1 MTKILRINRE
11 NIDRSDIGEA
21 VDALRDGK
29 TVVFPTETVYG
40 LGALAS
46 DPGACRKIFEAK
58 NRPADNPLIVHIA
71 SMEEF
76 LSLSMNVSES
86 HIAKLRSLWPGPLTV
101 VVRKAVGIPD
111 IVTAGLDT
119 VAIRMPD
126 DNIAKA
132 LIDGAGPIAAP
143 SANISTM
150 PSITD
155 SKDAIR
161 FLAGRVD
168 VIIDA
173 GRTNYGIE
181 STILNLTVDPVDL
194 LRPGSYSVE
203 DLEAFFGKI
212 NVGDVARGYAE
223 SKVAITP
230 GMKYRHY
237 SPRKKLYLADSMES
251 FIKMVENLPD
261 NFVALCTDDTEKFV
275 RGEYINLG
283 PESSPYVIASNLFSA
298 FMKLDDS
305 SKEYGLILPFQ
316 EKGIGLAI
324 MNRIRKASYRT
335 VNSLDGIT

>member
-1 MTKILRINRE
+1 MTKVLSISRE
-11 NIDRSDIGEA
+11 NIDRSAIGEA
-21 VDALRDGK
+21 IDALRAGK

-46 DPGACRKIFEAK
+46 DPDACRKIFEAK

-71 SMEEF
+71 SMDEF
-76 LSLSMNVSES
+76 LSLSRNVSEA
-86 HIAKLRSLWPGPLTV
+86 HIRILRSLWPGPLTA
-101 VVRKAVGIPD
+101 VVRKAEGIPD
-111 IVTAGLDT
+111 IVTSGLGT

-132 LIDGAGPIAAP
+132 LIEGAGPIAAP

-161 FLAGRVD
+161 FLGGRVD

-181 STILNLTVDPVDL
+181 STILNLTSNPVDL

-203 DLEAFFGKI
+203 DLEVFFGNI
-212 NVGDVARGYAE
+212 RVGDVARGFAE
-223 SKVAITP
+223 AKVAITP

-237 SPRKKLYLADSMES
+237 SPVKKLYLADSMES
-251 FIKMVENLPD
+251 FVAMAENLPD
-261 NFVALCTDDTEKFV
+261 NFIALCTDGTRKFV

-283 PESSPYVIASNLFSA
+283 PESSLYVIASNLFSA
-298 FMKLDDS
+298 FMQLDDS
-305 SKEYGLILPFQ
+305 GREYGLIPPFP

-335 VNSLDGIT
+335 IKSLDDIS